1 MNSQEFRKYVH
12 QVADWMA
19 DFLQNIEE
27 RPVKSLV
34 SPGEIFHQL
43 PDSPPSKSESMESIL
58 DDVNRIIMPGI
69 TNWQSPDF
77 FAYFPAN
84 SSYPSVL
91 AEMMT
96 ATMGAQ
102 CMIWETCPAA
112 AELEEKVMNWLKDM
126 TGIPDGFEGVIQDS
140 ASTSTLVAIV
150 SARENKSGFTVNDKG
165 FEKSTYRV
173 YCSSEAH
180 SSVEKAVKIA
190 GIGCENLRK
199 IEVDNQLAMNP
210 MRLEEAILCDI
221 RDGLVPTCVVAAV
234 GTTGTCAID
243 PVKTIALICRKYNIW
258 LHIDAAYA
266 GSAMVLPE
274 YRHLLSGIEEAD
286 SYVFNPHK
294 WMFTN
299 FDCSAY
305 FVRDKEALIKT
316 FEILP
321 EYLKTRPDSLVN
333 NYRDWG
339 IQLGRR
345 FRALKLWFVIR
356 EMGVEGIQKII
367 SDHIRWA
374 HELASQIKQTLGF
387 QLLEPQN
394 LALVCF
400 NIFPGGVTELEEI
413 NRANLEFLHR
423 LNSSGKLYLSHTK
436 VNGKVFL
443 RMQIGQTSVTREHVQ
458 KAWEFIKIEANNYG
472 TVDSEK

>member
-1 MNSQEFRKYVH
+1 MDNKEFRRHAH
-12 QVADWMA
+12 QLADWMA
-19 DFLQNIEE
+19 DFLETIEE

-34 SPGEIFHQL
+34 KPGEIFKQL
-43 PDSPPSKSESMESIL
+43 KDSPPLKSENMESII
-58 DDVNRIIMPGI
+58 DDVNRIILPGI
-69 TNWQSPDF
+69 TNWQSPNF

-102 CMIWETCPAA
+102 CMVWETSPAA
-112 AELEEKVMNWLKDM
+112 AELEEMVMNWLKKM
-126 TGIPDGFEGVIQDS
+126 TGIPDSFEGVIQDS
-140 ASTSTLVAIV
+140 ASTSTLVAIL
-150 SARENKSGFTVNDKG
+150 SAREKKSSFSINDKG
-165 FEKSTYRV
+165 FGVQKHSI

-180 SSVEKAVKIA
+180 SSVEKAVKIS
-190 GIGCENLRK
+190 GIGRENLRK
-199 IEVDNQLAMNP
+199 IEVDAALGMKAAA
-210 MRLEEAILCDI
+210 LEESIQHDI
-221 RDGLVPTCVVAAV
+221 RNGFIPTCVVAAV
-234 GTTGTCAID
+234 GTTGTVAMD
-243 PVKTIALICRKYNIW
+243 PVKAIAEICQKYDIW

-266 GSAMVLPE
+266 GTAMVLPE
-274 YRHLLSGIEEAD
+274 YRYLIDGIESAD

-305 FVRDKEALIKT
+305 FVKDKETLIKT

-321 EYLKTRPDSLVN
+321 EYLKTRPDAEVN

-356 EMGVEGIQKII
+356 EMGVDGIKKKI
-367 SDHIRWA
+367 SDHILWA
-374 HELASQIKQTLGF
+374 GELADQIKKTKGF
-387 QLLEPQN
+387 LLYEPQN

-400 NIFPGGVTELEEI
+400 SISPEKETGKDEMNTL
-413 NRANLEFLHR
+413 NLNFLHH
-423 LNSSGKLYLSHTK
+423 LNSSGKVYLSHTK

-443 RMQIGQTSVTREHVQ
+443 RMQIGQTTVTRDHVQ
-458 KAWEFIKIEANNYG
+458 KAWDFIRNESVKYL
-472 TVDSEK
+472 K